1 MLIFP
6 TLGACFLLVRY
17 LIALR
22 IKHVKFIVPKFT
34 IESIKT
40 RAYKLA
46 SLLIFGL
53 YAGLSTR
60 IFLLFKCKKVQDHYY
75 LTSDYRIKCYEGV
88 WWNYGGVAI
97 FCILVYV
104 LGIPII
110 QFALLMK
117 NRKNLHLSQS
127 TDIKAH
133 RIVNKKYGEIYK
145 HYTEDCFYFE
155 LIDLTRRLI
164 LTGGLILIGEHSV
177 VQVLLGIITA
187 LGWFA
192 LVALNFPYK
201 AFWDNVLQLVLS
213 FGLLLSMISGLALK
227 LYVLE
232 KRTSQGKVIAAQS
245 FDDTLEQKVFDV
257 LLVGMCIIC
266 ICIGC
271 FSLLV
276 TLPWGKRYFARY
288 FIHLNKSKKFEMLRW
303 VDRQSILLKW
313 LDMKE
318 VKETLDKAERS
329 LQASMRKAINEN
341 NKRRR
346 AVSKKRENS
355 SPVRVYPISVLAH
368 AYKKKPSL
376 ADLTKFKM
384 AAETRQRRKKLR
396 KLMLPTS
403 LSKSKWNNKS
413 TKKITRSLSLGLFI
427 ARKSRE
433 SQSVENQVNRIEK
446 TLDAAHN
453 RRRKSITMMNTRRQS
468 LRLRVSRRKSMGQ
481 VKVTRPQENYDESQV
496 SDDEDILLDS
506 DDS

>member
-145 HYTEDCFYFE
+145 
-155 LIDLTRRLI
+155 
-164 LTGGLILIGEHSV
+164 
-177 VQVLLGIITA
+177 
-187 LGWFA
+187 
-192 LVALNFPYK
+192 K
-201 AFWDNVLQLVLS
+201 
-213 FGLLLSMISGLALK
+213 
-227 LYVLE
+227 
-232 KRTSQGKVIAAQS
+232 
-245 FDDTLEQKVFDV
+245 
-257 LLVGMCIIC
+257 
-266 ICIGC
+266 
-271 FSLLV
+271 
-276 TLPWGKRYFARY
+276 
-288 FIHLNKSKKFEMLRW
+288 
-303 VDRQSILLKW
+303 
-313 LDMKE
+313 MKM
-318 VKETLDKAERS
+318 T
-329 LQASMRKAINEN
+329 
-341 NKRRR
+341 
-346 AVSKKRENS
+346 
-355 SPVRVYPISVLAH
+355 
-368 AYKKKPSL
+368 
-376 ADLTKFKM
+376 
-384 AAETRQRRKKLR
+384 
-396 KLMLPTS
+396 
-403 LSKSKWNNKS
+403 
-413 TKKITRSLSLGLFI
+413 
-427 ARKSRE
+427 
-433 SQSVENQVNRIEK
+433 
-446 TLDAAHN
+446 
-453 RRRKSITMMNTRRQS
+453 
-468 LRLRVSRRKSMGQ
+468 
-481 VKVTRPQENYDESQV
+481 
-496 SDDEDILLDS
+496 
-506 DDS
+506 